1 MKISK
6 IWLWSSALAGVLMAW
21 VSYLGISV
29 SDTYAKETLNWASQ
43 AIGQDYVNLFLAAPA
58 LIISAYFINKGS
70 LKAYLVWL
78 GVLIY
83 VIYSY
88 ILYAFFVHFGPHF
101 LIYVAVLGLSF
112 YSLVGSLS
120 EVDRDSLPNVFSRVK
135 VTYAQTLLLVV
146 ALMFSLLWLSDI
158 MGALSKNSLPAG
170 VSDIGLWVN
179 PIQVLDLAFLLPG
192 AIITALLLGKR
203 KSIGYLFAVPLMVF
217 FMIMGTAI
225 IVIFWILSKNGYLFP
240 MAQGILMSAIIIAN
254 LLVSY
259 DFLNKIDRI
268 RIEI

>member
-21 VSYLGISV
+21 VSYLGIFV
-29 SDTYAKETLNWASQ
+29 SDTYARETLNWASQ

-88 ILYAFFVHFGPHF
+88 ILYAFFIHFGPHF
-101 LIYVAVLGLSF
+101 LVYVAVLGLSF

-120 EVDRDSLPNVFSRVK
+120 DVGWDSLPDIFSGVK
-135 VTYAQTLLLVV
+135 VAHAKMLLSGV
-146 ALMFSLLWLSDI
+146 ALMFSFLWLSDI
-158 MGALSKNSLPAG
+158 MDALSKNSLPAG
-170 VSDIGLWVN
+170 VADIGLWVN

-192 AIITALLLGKR
+192 AVITALLLGKK
-203 KSIGYLFAVPLMVF
+203 KSAGYLFAVPLMVF
-217 FMIMGTAI
+217 FMIMGVAI
-225 IVIFWILSKNGYLFP
+225 ILIFWILSKNGYPFP
-240 MAQGILMSAIIIAN
+240 AAQGILMSAIVIAN
-254 LLVSY
+254 LIVGY
-259 DFLNKIDRI
+259 DFLNKVDRI
-268 RIEI
+268 RLEI